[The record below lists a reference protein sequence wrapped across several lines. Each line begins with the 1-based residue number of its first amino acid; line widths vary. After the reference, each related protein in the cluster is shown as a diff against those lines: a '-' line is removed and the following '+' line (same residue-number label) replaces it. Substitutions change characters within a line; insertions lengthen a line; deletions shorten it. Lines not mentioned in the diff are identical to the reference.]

1 MPARRHLFL
10 DLDGTLT
17 DPAPGIAACFL
28 HSAHALGHTR
38 LGEVDVRRFIGPPLR
53 EAFADILGTRDVAR
67 IEEAVRIYRER
78 FSSIGLLENAVYP
91 GIPELLARW
100 CAAGHALSVVTS
112 KAAVY
117 AERIVDHFGLRPFL
131 RRVYGA
137 ELSGERSTKA
147 ELVAHALASERLV
160 AAEACMI
167 GDREHDVLGARV
179 PRAPSSCRIRRAPA
193 ARVRGTSN
201 PARWG
206 TLHSVLP
213 LHWEEPGAD
222 FGFLLPA
229 HGVAAIGV
237 TWGYG
242 SRAELEAA
250 GADHIVDT
258 LEALCTAV
266 DALDASG

>member
-53 EAFADILGTRDVAR
+53 EAFAEILGTRDVAR

-78 FSSIGLLENAVYP
+78 FSSIGLFENAVYP
-91 GIPELLARW
+91 GIPEVLARW

-131 RRVYGA
+131 PRVYGA

-147 ELVAHALASERLV
+147 ELVALALAGERLV

-167 GDREHDVLGARV
+167 GDREHDVLGAR
-179 PRAPSSCRIRRAPA
+179 
-193 ARVRGTSN
+193 
-201 PARWG
+201 
-206 TLHSVLP
+206 
-213 LHWEEPGAD
+213 
-222 FGFLLPA
+222 A

>member
-17 DPAPGIAACFL
+17 DPAPGIAACFQ
-28 HSAHALGHTR
+28 HSARALGHTR
-38 LGEVDVRRFIGPPLR
+38 LDEAEVRRCIGPPLR
-53 EAFADILGTRDVAR
+53 EAFVELLGTRDVAR
-67 IEEAVRIYRER
+67 IEEAVRLYRER
-78 FSSIGLLENAVYP
+78 FSTVGLFENALYP
-91 GIPELLARW
+91 GVPAALARW
-100 CAAGHALSVVTS
+100 CAAGHPLSIVTS
-112 KAAVY
+112 KPAVY

-147 ELVAHALASERLV
+147 ELVAHALAGERLA

-167 GDREHDVLGARV
+167 GDREHDVHGAR
-179 PRAPSSCRIRRAPA
+179 
-193 ARVRGTSN
+193 
-201 PARWG
+201 
-206 TLHSVLP
+206 
-213 LHWEEPGAD
+213 
-222 FGFLLPA
+222 A

-250 GADHIVDT
+250 GADAIVDT
-258 LEALCTAV
+258 LDGLFVAV
-266 DALDASG
+266 GALDAGERAR